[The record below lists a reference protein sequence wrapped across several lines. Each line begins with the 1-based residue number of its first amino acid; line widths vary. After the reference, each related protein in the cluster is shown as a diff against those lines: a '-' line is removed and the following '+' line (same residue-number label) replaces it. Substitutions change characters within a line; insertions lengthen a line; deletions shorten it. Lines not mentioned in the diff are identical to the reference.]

1 MDARGP
7 GRRGPGRRPEGL
19 ARARPGPAH
28 GEAAHRAGAAVRGA
42 ARRRR
47 PRHRA
52 VTGRHEAGVLLA
64 RPQTAPG
71 DTWIPSGARVV
82 DLDSGRLHTGPGRG
96 PSGEG
101 RLAWNFSWSPD
112 GRYLAYATA
121 ADDSGFTQRDWF
133 PPSEHGYE
141 LLDTTTYR
149 PVDAGPGSQD
159 TEGRPLPVAVSSAGT
174 VFRNGNGQNL
184 VARAGGRDHRRVA
197 TFGWRSAHINP
208 SGDWLAAGDD
218 DGISMVLERAV
229 GRPSGSVVT
238 VLPRREV
245 ASGSLVL
252 LAWPTPTRL
261 VAVRHRQVGPSSF
274 SEDADLVRLTLN
286 IDADDDAWVRDFP
299 RIPRARMEIV
309 GRVTGAEPGT
319 VLSVATGLA
328 AGDPP
333 TREFEPPPFADG
345 HDQPAAGG
353 PTERSAGPTDEAAT
367 VPLRT
372 VLLAV
377 TLVALAAAAA
387 LLRAA
392 RRRVRAPSRRPRH
405 RRPDLAGSRR

>member
-82 DLDSGRLHTGPGRG
+82 HLDSGRLHTGPGRG

-392 RRRVRAPSRRPRH
+392 RRRVP
-405 RRPDLAGSRR
+405 GT